1 MKASIYFLL
10 FILFA
15 CKPTTTSGDSSTQAE
30 TISPSV
36 EIINDTVA
44 MTKTVKEFLTWYKN
58 NYTQTNSFGFTYQ
71 DKQGNYHV
79 SVQQGEEYLKYLKS
93 SGYISDVYVNLWMQ
107 YFKDKSDYLEKNP
120 QNEGPPEGFE
130 FDLVLITQEPELV
143 FKEIEKMKCTAI
155 ERKGDKAILQIDG
168 LGYNIDLSKENGKW
182 MIEYIATENYD

>member
-1 MKASIYFLL
+1 MRSLFYFLL

-15 CKPTTTSGDSSTQAE
+15 CKPTTTSGDSSTNAE
-30 TISPSV
+30 TITSPV
-36 EIINDTVA
+36 EITNDTLA
-44 MTKTVKEFLTWYKN
+44 MIKTVKGFLTWYKD
-58 NYTQTNSFGFTYQ
+58 NYTQANSFGFTYQ

-79 SVQQGEEYLKYLKS
+79 SVQQGDEYLKYLKS

-107 YFKDKSDYLEKNP
+107 YFKDKADYLEKNP

-143 FKEIEKMKCTAI
+143 FKEIEKMKCTVN

>member
-107 YFKDKSDYLEKNP
+107 YFKDKSDYLEKKP
-120 QNEGPPEGFE
+120 A
-130 FDLVLITQEPELV
+130 
-143 FKEIEKMKCTAI
+143 KRRA
-155 ERKGDKAILQIDG
+155 A
-168 LGYNIDLSKENGKW
+168 
-182 MIEYIATENYD
+182 